1 MNNFNGIEP
10 HSFFD
15 ENTRVRELIDLRR
28 GVQDQLQIADEI
40 KRRLCTKIQGLM
52 THTLRERI
60 VAIAEVDP
68 ELSAYIVALESL
80 NEAISKRNVATVA
93 APAPIPLEVTK
104 LQALLVSAKDT
115 IKMLQSEQKGTN
127 DRIEILA
134 IKLQSYEQQL
144 ALLGTE
150 NAQVIQPLQPSP
162 DSSPEPMK
170 KYEIRLEDLP
180 PMPTYDINFDL
191 EESVGA
197 DSLLE

>member
-134 IKLQSYEQQL
+134 IKLHSWHCWVQKTPRLFNPCSR
-144 ALLGTE
+144 
-150 NAQVIQPLQPSP
+150 PLIPVRS
-162 DSSPEPMK
+162 
-170 KYEIRLEDLP
+170 R
-180 PMPTYDINFDL
+180 
-191 EESVGA
+191 
-197 DSLLE
+197 